1 MSRGLEG
8 EKRLADVISA
18 TVMVGTIA
26 TGQRTRI
33 AINYSVLRMS
43 GQARRFGDSRDVSAQ
58 HPTSD
63 ELVHEVIQ

>member
-1 MSRGLEG
+1 MSRSLKG
-8 EKRLADVISA
+8 EQRPADAISA
-18 TVMVGTIA
+18 AVMFGTIA

-63 ELVHEVIQ
+63 ELVHDVIQ